1 MASTESLVCDTLDL
15 SGQGLKKLARCP
27 SDAEI
32 STLILD
38 DNELQRLD
46 NLDSYHRINK
56 LSIVRNQLLRMYG
69 VSKLH
74 NLVTL
79 NLANNGILTIE
90 GIKDMINLQTLCL
103 AGNNIKS
110 IEHLHS
116 NTKLEHLDL
125 SENSIS
131 HISDISYLR
140 NLKELFLHNNR
151 IITLRQCERY
161 LPTSLETFTLANNS
175 ITDLNE
181 MSHLANLKNLI
192 NFSIANN
199 PCVSITV
206 YSGFDY
212 RPFVI
217 NWCMSLKSIDGYAV
231 DPIESLKAEWL
242 YSQGRGRQFRVG
254 EHALLAQYLA
264 SVCPL
269 SGESLENETD
279 RKLRLILSKAQHHQQ
294 QLSQQ
299 SDTGS
304 VHSLSSVGVTPSPA
318 ARRRLNHN
326 RTSSPR
332 RPIRCSNSNNMY
344 VHPSHNLFS
353 LVTPMLT
360 YYEDKCLQSPKFYE
374 AKYCV
379 CHSPCKGILSQ
390 RADFIYIYGYM
401 MLINSST
408 SHKFN
413 ITSRK
418 NLPQNDHHIYCLYN
432 NSILCIKFEKI
443 FNIKLIEQMNLVN
456 ESKNNVISYLGAFN
470 NSSRNSIRMRSPDR
484 MVSSCHTDT
493 IVSSCHTLF
502 NNDHESLMTQSLD
515 PNMLCNTLNNKT
527 ANNSGLE
534 DMEETSSPL
543 QAATKLVPVP
553 ESLMSPDFRPPSGLS
568 KVLPKTPPSK
578 LNSPCQVTIP
588 AKASTDGDAKA
599 IPIINTVNPMAK
611 TNLGALK
618 ANTLVKSNSATNCS
632 VGKPNIAKP
641 VITNTNGKCPH
652 SVKINNYVQSKTLP
666 AKRNTKSSPYL
677 GRNIQRPKSACDRN
691 KSSLIKRG
699 KDGDGDNVALS
710 SDEDSEVCQA
720 KLDSIR
726 SRAIQRRQ
734 EDSNK
739 DQDRTEKAA
748 ICIQR
753 MWRGYHT
760 RNLNKK
766 ATTILKTIEM
776 MRTNKYIQKL
786 STDMEATRTALE
798 SEHKL
803 QLLQMQAINA
813 LWKKVVSLQP
823 GGNRESTS
831 NESETTVQPN
841 ADVVTNL
848 AQTCNLLHTQV
859 QQLQDSMS
867 EIRRCMSSMQPK
879 SILVDNGVA
888 TQTEISAVHT
898 PAGEENTFPYA
909 RPNRPQS
916 LPIHQTIH
924 EGNENKSFAS
934 NLVDSVLKK
943 VSQSTD
949 TTDDEVNT
957 DILNSNEN
965 QELLNSNE
973 HPDMFKSCEEIIEP
987 EFRDVVDSKI
997 TNEYE
1002 GIIDN
1007 TEIGG
1012 EVCEETLCK
1021 ELHNLIETENSVP
1034 NVDVEK
1040 QNNTNEFQ
1048 KEALNA
1054 D

>member
-1 MASTESLVCDTLDL
+1 LLTALFLFPESLVCDTLDL
-15 SGQGLKKLARCP
+15 SSQGLKKLSRCP
-27 SDAEI
+27 SDADI
-32 STLILD
+32 STLIID
-38 DNELQRLD
+38 DNDLQRLD
-46 NLDSYHRINK
+46 NLDSYHRITK
-56 LSIVRNQLLRMYG
+56 LSIIRNQLLRMYG

-90 GIKDMINLQTLCL
+90 GIKEMINLQTLCL

-110 IEHLHS
+110 IEHLHT

-161 LPTSLETFTLANNS
+161 LPTSLETFTLANNN

-181 MSHLANLKNLI
+181 MSHLANLKNLV

-199 PCVSITV
+199 PCVSITGN
-206 YSGFDY
+206 SIGFDY

-294 QLSQQ
+294 QLNQQ

-304 VHSLSSVGVTPSPA
+304 VHSLSSVTMSPSPA
-318 ARRRLNHN
+318 ARRRLSHN
-326 RTSSPR
+326 RTNSPR
-332 RPIRCSNSNNMY
+332 RPM
-344 VHPSHNLFS
+344 
-353 LVTPMLT
+353 PMLT
-360 YYEDKCLQSPKFYE
+360 YYEDKYLQSPKFYE

-379 CHSPCKGILSQ
+379 CHIPCK
-390 RADFIYIYGYM
+390 A
-401 MLINSST
+401 
-408 SHKFN
+408 
-413 ITSRK
+413 
-418 NLPQNDHHIYCLYN
+418 
-432 NSILCIKFEKI
+432 
-443 FNIKLIEQMNLVN
+443 
-456 ESKNNVISYLGAFN
+456 
-470 NSSRNSIRMRSPDR
+470 SSRNSLKMKSPDR
-484 MVSSCHTDT
+484 MVSSCHTDAM
-493 IVSSCHTLF
+493 VSSCHGLLSG
-502 NNDHESLMTQSLD
+502 DHESNLMTQSLD
-515 PNMLCNTLNNKT
+515 PNMLTGMALNNKIS
-527 ANNSGLE
+527 NNSLQ

-568 KVLPKTPPSK
+568 RILPKTPTSSK
-578 LNSPCQVTIP
+578 LSSPCQITIP
-588 AKASTDGDAKA
+588 SKPSMDGDGKA

-611 TNLGALK
+611 TNLSCIK
-618 ANTLVKSNSATNCS
+618 ANALVKSSSATNCS
-632 VGKPNIAKP
+632 VMRPNIAKP
-641 VITNTNGKCPH
+641 IVTYANSKCPY

-666 AKRNTKSSPYL
+666 AKRSTKSPNL
-677 GRNIQRPKSACDRN
+677 ARNIQRPKSANERLKSNLN
-691 KSSLIKRG
+691 KDER
-699 KDGDGDNVALS
+699 DGDAGIQS

-726 SRAIQRRQ
+726 HRAIQRRQ

-739 DQDRTEKAA
+739 DQDQTEKAA

-760 RNLNKK
+760 RNLNNK
-766 ATTILKTIEM
+766 ATNILKTIDM
-776 MRTNKYIQKL
+776 IRTNKYIQKL

-823 GGNRESTS
+823 GGNRENTFSDTD
-831 NESETTVQPN
+831 NTLQPN
-841 ADVVTNL
+841 ADVVNNL

-859 QQLQDSMS
+859 QQLQDSMT
-867 EIRRCMSSMQPK
+867 EIKRCMSSMKPK
-879 SILVDNGVA
+879 PALVDNGVA

-898 PAGEENTFPYA
+898 PAGEENTFPYG
-909 RPNRPQS
+909 RPSRPQS

-965 QELLNSNE
+965 PEVLTLNENPE
-973 HPDMFKSCEEIIEP
+973 MFKSCEEIIESDLKQAV
-987 EFRDVVDSKI
+987 E
-997 TNEYE
+997 NETDNYE
-1002 GIIDN
+1002 NIIENATID
-1007 TEIGG
+1007 G

-1021 ELHNLIETENSVP
+1021 ELHNLIETENGKDAYENCADNAV
-1034 NVDVEK
+1034 NGDD
-1040 QNNTNEFQ
+1040 
-1048 KEALNA
+1048 KEVC
-1054 D
+1054 